1 MAWDQPVLLAI
12 LNAHPDHHERVSCLI
27 SRFVDISHLIDVFD
41 ILLMEVFHK
50 ADLVSGRVQKALR
63 NPVGLSLESLNLD
76 AGTEVDW
83 LTLRATLSAAV
94 LPKATQLQR
103 VTLWILGVSSLL
115 STGLYFISSIKH
127 YLSGV
132 DRRWLYRFDPEGYAR
147 PNADLV
153 LPCFALVY
161 AIGEFSFV
169 LMMILIPSFSHT
181 IQWFTILISVLILI
195 ENRVWAGLTESQF
208 LHSRHATL

>member
-132 DRRWLYRFDPEGYAR
+132 DRRCYIDSTQRVMLVQMQTWSSHALLLFMPLVS
-147 PNADLV
+147 LV
-153 LPCFALVY
+153 L
-161 AIGEFSFV
+161 S
-169 LMMILIPSFSHT
+169 
-181 IQWFTILISVLILI
+181 
-195 ENRVWAGLTESQF
+195 
-208 LHSRHATL
+208 